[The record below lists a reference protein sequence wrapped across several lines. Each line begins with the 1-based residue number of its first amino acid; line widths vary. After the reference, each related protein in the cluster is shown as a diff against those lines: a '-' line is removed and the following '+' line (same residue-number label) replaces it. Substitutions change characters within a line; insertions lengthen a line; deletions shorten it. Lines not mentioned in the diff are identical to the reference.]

1 MINDNENEAAKIKS
15 RLQRY
20 NMKRPRPRHG
30 QKILHLSNIWS
41 SIHEE
46 VKQHWGWVEKKRC
59 LLKKACIH
67 MDYTL
72 LCNNST
78 NCPLSVSFYNKTMSR
93 DVFRTVS

>member
-46 VKQHWGWVEKKRC
+46 VKQHWGWVEKKA
-59 LLKKACIH
+59 LLIKKSMYSHGLYI
-67 MDYTL
+67 TWQ
-72 LCNNST
+72 
-78 NCPLSVSFYNKTMSR
+78 
-93 DVFRTVS
+93 